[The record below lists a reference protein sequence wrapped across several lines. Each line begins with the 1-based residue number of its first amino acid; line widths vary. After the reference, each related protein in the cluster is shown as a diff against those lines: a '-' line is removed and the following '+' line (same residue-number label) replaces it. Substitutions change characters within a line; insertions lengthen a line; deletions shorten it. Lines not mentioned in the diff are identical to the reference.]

1 MSQQKGGKKKGVQ
14 RDIRGI
20 CSLNQ
25 ETEHLT
31 PVWSA
36 ARWMTSDNMI
46 YVQAK
51 ESVLDARGGLM
62 RTKAQSVIFVKSVVS
77 RQEFAYEF

>member
-1 MSQQKGGKKKGVQ
+1 
-14 RDIRGI
+14 
-20 CSLNQ
+20 
-25 ETEHLT
+25 
-31 PVWSA
+31 
-36 ARWMTSDNMI
+36 MTSDNMI

-51 ESVLDARGGLM
+51 ESVLDARGALM